1 MTPDTTQPFDVLHVL
16 EHSQQLSYNELCSL
30 NLGKISKKSQK
41 FTYSNFP
48 IFFYFL
54 GMLQCN
60 PIHYNI
66 PKSYNNNNNKK
77 ILSPLTQQPLSCFF
91 FVQPCHRLREREG
104 RWRQERDS
112 RTHCK
117 VSSAPGGP
125 FATIASSPTRN
136 VCTFAPLHLRH
147 RRSCSLTDWIL
158 RSPTWWLLWSV
169 WCGRI

>member
-66 PKSYNNNNNKK
+66 PKSYNNNNKK
-77 ILSPLTQQPLSCFF
+77 KNSLSSHTATLVLLLLCSTLPPSE
-91 FVQPCHRLREREG
+91 RERGQMET
-104 RWRQERDS
+104 RERQPYALQS
-112 RTHCK
+112 
-117 VSSAPGGP
+117 VFSPWGP
-125 FATIASSPTRN
+125 
-136 VCTFAPLHLRH
+136 VRH
-147 RRSCSLTDWIL
+147 Y
-158 RSPTWWLLWSV
+158 SV
-169 WCGRI
+169 FSNT